1 MKLLVKSLLN
11 QPHMVVQKNITMD
24 LNLEHKETVLGVF
37 MIQLQQQFGS
47 KMLNAPKIKV
57 SSLVICV

>member
-1 MKLLVKSLLN
+1 
-11 QPHMVVQKNITMD
+11 MVVQKNITMD

-57 SSLVICV
+57 SNLVICV

>member
-1 MKLLVKSLLN
+1 
-11 QPHMVVQKNITMD
+11 MVVQKNITMD